1 MWKTKKLR
9 WRILIFLI
17 TIALLSSISYAGNIA
32 IRAGYTPNNY
42 NEGKFSFS
50 ELDRAMDMCHK
61 HGIKVLLGIPVSQV
75 PPWFYRKYPNSR
87 PVAQDGT
94 LYPEYGPRPNICKDN
109 PHYRKLALRLTNKL
123 VQRYKNHP
131 ALLYW
136 QVDNEPVYPP
146 LDHTTTNDYCHCEH
160 SRQAFIAWAK
170 KRYGTLNKINDV
182 WGTKFWTGHL
192 SSFDDIRT
200 PKAGIWEAVSP
211 HIFLDWTRFKTDS
224 LQGWVS
230 LLAQTVK
237 RMDKQ
242 HKVGTNGFVGV
253 PTRVPDHSLM
263 AKNLDF
269 YGLDVYPK
277 GNRMS
282 ERDLAFTY
290 DLWRSFCRAGGAEFH
305 ITELQGGQNVRW
317 GAPEPVEGPE
327 IKWWTE
333 MALQYGAKAILY
345 HA

>member
-1 MWKTKKLR
+1 MYPFGVTFYPDQWPENVWEENFK
-9 WRILIFLI
+9 RIK
-17 TIALLSSISYAGNIA
+17 AAGFNI
-32 IRAGYTPNNY
+32 IRFGEMAWDWMEPE
-42 NEGKFSFS
+42 EGKFSFA
-50 ELDRAMDMCHK
+50 ELDRAMDLCHK

-160 SRQAFIAWAK
+160 SRQAFITWAK
-170 KRYGTLNKINDV
+170 KRYGTLNKINEI

-211 HIFLDWTRFKTDS
+211 H
-224 LQGWVS
+224 
-230 LLAQTVK
+230 
-237 RMDKQ
+237 
-242 HKVGTNGFVGV
+242 
-253 PTRVPDHSLM
+253 
-263 AKNLDF
+263 
-269 YGLDVYPK
+269 
-277 GNRMS
+277 
-282 ERDLAFTY
+282 
-290 DLWRSFCRAGGAEFH
+290 
-305 ITELQGGQNVRW
+305 
-317 GAPEPVEGPE
+317 
-327 IKWWTE
+327 
-333 MALQYGAKAILY
+333 
-345 HA
+345 